1 MCDKRQASLGVSE
14 GAGLARAWRQA
25 TEHSTGVLT
34 LQHHGEALQEAIRFN
49 PRTIARARRDQARE
63 LAPGR
68 RSRWTPTTAACLGN
82 KRDELEAFSFAVLLC
97 LEVGA
102 LARLVGFSRG
112 YAGARGLRQDGSCT
126 EAGSDGKVKCGGAMQ
141 APLRNPYIRWA
152 AMPGAPATILST
164 ITIRSQGKQARLLDL
179 NPKPSSLHSSS
190 NHGPETVMALDS
202 IPATWAATR
211 MVAKA
216 VSDTVA
222 QGAMR
227 VFRRDGDPC
236 IPLSYGPQ

>member
-34 LQHHGEALQEAIRFN
+34 
-49 PRTIARARRDQARE
+49 
-63 LAPGR
+63 
-68 RSRWTPTTAACLGN
+68 
-82 KRDELEAFSFAVLLC
+82 
-97 LEVGA
+97 
-102 LARLVGFSRG
+102 
-112 YAGARGLRQDGSCT
+112 
-126 EAGSDGKVKCGGAMQ
+126 
-141 APLRNPYIRWA
+141 
-152 AMPGAPATILST
+152 
-164 ITIRSQGKQARLLDL
+164 
-179 NPKPSSLHSSS
+179 LHSSS

-227 VFRRDGDPC
+227 VFRRDGQAEAELHHHAEEAGRNMEPKSLAGGGVE
-236 IPLSYGPQ
+236 PGPRARKLEEAQMAASRPWPGARSCEITARSSA